1 MGGTKEATIK
11 LEGAEAVGVCDIYG
25 GPLGLFRGMECVGTL
40 ELDQERAHTGSRE
53 GGAAINLNRSDSKK

>member
-11 LEGAEAVGVCDIYG
+11 LEGAEADGVCDIYG

-40 ELDQERAHTGSRE
+40 ELDQE
-53 GGAAINLNRSDSKK
+53 